1 MAVAGE
7 PPPPSPALPAA
18 AIPSFAVARGLVGRR
33 YSCLVVAPHR
43 RHVALPPRYLGHKR
57 TGIRAQLDAE
67 LLRYSESLQGVPVA
81 YDNIKVVG
89 ELGDIYDDQGFI
101 HLNIE
106 ADFVIFSPK
115 KGKKLVDRWTP
126 HRSSLHLRVVPHTHG
141 SPAQA
146 APTCV
151 HLKGCSS
158 SLPLVWVCSA
168 ARRLSSTACTTARSS
183 HSLLPI
189 QVCSPGAAG
198 GSQSC
203 HCPPWVAEGTI
214 NKVAPSHIGCLI
226 HGCFNASIPKPEQM
240 SIVQWQ
246 KLGLKI
252 GDELKFQ
259 VLHLDSDAAGV
270 FFIRGGLTKSSMQ
283 PKQSETVTDGTNGDE
298 IQKLDQQENGLNDS
312 EGDTVTEE
320 PVAQTDSN
328 EREDTEEQNTD
339 TVNGLCDGKNK
350 KKKKKKHK
358 QEQQEH
364 VLPTSDSSGYQSDH
378 KKSKK
383 KKRKHCNEAEENE
396 LSQLSEEPKTKKK
409 KGLKSEVPFLN

>member
-7 PPPPSPALPAA
+7 PLAPARPLPCAD
-18 AIPSFAVARGLVGRR
+18 IPSFAVARGLVGRR
-33 YSCLVVAPHR
+33 YSCLVVTPHR
-43 RHVALPPRYLGHKR
+43 RHIALAPRFLGRKR

-115 KGKKLVDRWTP
+115 KGKKLVG
-126 HRSSLHLRVVPHTHG
+126 V
-141 SPAQA
+141 
-146 APTCV
+146 
-151 HLKGCSS
+151 
-158 SLPLVWVCSA
+158 
-168 ARRLSSTACTTARSS
+168 
-183 HSLLPI
+183 
-189 QVCSPGAAG
+189 
-198 GSQSC
+198 
-203 HCPPWVAEGTI
+203 I

-240 SIVQWQ
+240 SVVQWQ
-246 KLGLKI
+246 ELGLKI

-270 FFIRGGLTKSSMQ
+270 FFIRGGLTKTSLQ
-283 PKQSETVTDGTNGDE
+283 PKRSETVTDGTNGDE
-298 IQKLDQQENGLNDS
+298 IQKLEHNKNGLIDS
-312 EGDTVTEE
+312 GGENVTEE
-320 PVAQTDSN
+320 PLGDTDN
-328 EREDTEEQNTD
+328 TGRANTEEQTVD
-339 TVNGLCDGKNK
+339 AVNGICDDKNK

-358 QEQQEH
+358 QEEQEH

-383 KKRKHCNEAEENE
+383 RKGSIVMKLKK
-396 LSQLSEEPKTKKK
+396 
-409 KGLKSEVPFLN
+409 

>member
-7 PPPPSPALPAA
+7 LPPPLAPALPAA
-18 AIPSFAVARGLVGRR
+18 AVPSFAVACGLVWRR

-43 RHVALPPRYLGHKR
+43 RHVALAPRYLGRKR

-67 LLRYSESLQGVPVA
+67 LLRYSESFQGVPVA

-115 KGKKLVDRWTP
+115 KGKKLVG
-126 HRSSLHLRVVPHTHG
+126 V
-141 SPAQA
+141 
-146 APTCV
+146 
-151 HLKGCSS
+151 
-158 SLPLVWVCSA
+158 
-168 ARRLSSTACTTARSS
+168 
-183 HSLLPI
+183 
-189 QVCSPGAAG
+189 
-198 GSQSC
+198 
-203 HCPPWVAEGTI
+203 I

-226 HGCFNASIPKPEQM
+226 HGCFNASIPKPEHM

-246 KLGLKI
+246 ELGLKI

-283 PKQSETVTDGTNGDE
+283 PRRSETITDSTNGDE
-298 IQKLDQQENGLNDS
+298 IQKFDHQENGLNDAR
-312 EGDTVTEE
+312 GDNVTEE
-320 PVAQTDSN
+320 HLCEMDNTG
-328 EREDTEEQNTD
+328 RENAEKQSVDAVD
-339 TVNGLCDGKNK
+339 GVCDDKNKK

-358 QEQQEH
+358 QEEQEH

-383 KKRKHCNEAEENE
+383 KKRKHCDEVEESE
-396 LSQLSEEPKTKKK
+396 LSQLSQEPKAKKK
-409 KGLKSEVPFLN
+409 RD

>member
-1 MAVAGE
+1 MAVARE
-7 PPPPSPALPAA
+7 PPPPAA
-18 AIPSFAVARGLVGRR
+18 AIPSFAAARGLVGGR
-33 YSCLVVAPHR
+33 YSCLVAAPHR
-43 RHVALPPRYLGHKR
+43 RHVALPPRYLGRKR
-57 TGIRAQLDAE
+57 SGIRAQLDAE

-115 KGKKLVDRWTP
+115 KGKKLVG
-126 HRSSLHLRVVPHTHG
+126 V
-141 SPAQA
+141 
-146 APTCV
+146 
-151 HLKGCSS
+151 
-158 SLPLVWVCSA
+158 
-168 ARRLSSTACTTARSS
+168 
-183 HSLLPI
+183 
-189 QVCSPGAAG
+189 
-198 GSQSC
+198 
-203 HCPPWVAEGTI
+203 I

-246 KLGLKI
+246 ELGLKI

-270 FFIRGGLTKSSMQ
+270 FFIRGGLTKSSMK
-283 PKQSETVTDGTNGDE
+283 PKQSETITDNTNGDE
-298 IQKLDQQENGLNDS
+298 SQHFDHQENGLNDCG
-312 EGDTVTEE
+312 GDNVTEE
-320 PVAQTDSN
+320 PLCEMDNSGGQN
-328 EREDTEEQNTD
+328 TEEQSAD
-339 TVNGLCDGKNK
+339 AVNGVSDEKKKK

-358 QEQQEH
+358 QEEQEH

-383 KKRKHCNEAEENE
+383 KKRTHCEVEESE
-396 LSQLSEEPKTKKK
+396 LSQLSQEPKAKKK
-409 KGLKSEVPFLN
+409 RD